1 MKTIFYILAI
11 CLTIVSC
18 QKENTANSII
28 SEFENRISN
37 SESWEYDVHYKMKYF
52 SSDEDTLNYYSN
64 CRLIKHKLDTIFGGS
79 FWIKN
84 DSIDRYYDLENIY
97 IINHNSK
104 KITKFFPKKGQD
116 WAIRGNTVSG
126 VLNSYFLKPN
136 RLSKYLKDSTIVAK
150 LNDTIIGKKN
160 LNTIEVAFEDELP
173 IEKQKK
179 IFYFNHDNYLKDIT
193 YSVKFQN
200 EWQYNEWHFSNE
212 KFNKVNDKVLK
223 LEFDSLA
230 KDYEIEDYKEPNPK
244 EMQPLAIGLKAAKF
258 KGLIFKENDS
268 ITLQDYNGKYVILDF
283 WYKDCFPC
291 IKAIAS
297 LNELRT
303 KYSAKDLVIL
313 GLNPFD
319 NKEKNKKKLN
329 DFIEINKMSYPT
341 IFVDHKVTKEYKVRA
356 YPTFY
361 IIDTKGKIVYSK
373 VGYSEKNEK
382 EIDSLLNK
390 LIK

>member
-64 CRLIKHKLDTIFGGS
+64 CRLIKHKSDTIFGGS

-244 EMQPLAIGLKAAKF
+244 EMQPLAIGLKAPKF

>member
-18 QKENTANSII
+18 QKENTANSIV
-28 SEFENRISN
+28 SEFENRILN

-116 WAIRGNTVSG
+116 GVIRGNTVSG
-126 VLNSYFLKPN
+126 VLDSYFLKPN

-150 LNDTIIGKKN
+150 LNDTLIGKKN
-160 LNTIEVAFEDELP
+160 LNTIEFAFEDELP
-173 IEKQKK
+173 IEKQTK
-179 IFYFNHDNYLKDIT
+179 IFYFNDDNYLKDII

-223 LEFDSLA
+223 SEFDRLT

-244 EMQPLAIGLKAAKF
+244 EMEPLAIGLKAPKF
-258 KGLIFKENDS
+258 KGLRFKEKDS
-268 ITLQDYNGKYVILDF
+268 ITLQDHNGKYVILDF

-319 NKEKNKKKLN
+319 NKEKNKEKLN

-373 VGYSEKNEK
+373 VGHSEKNEK
-382 EIDSLLNK
+382 EIDSLLK
-390 LIK
+390 KWIK